1 MSNEL
6 VAVGVT
12 CGLSEPTVTTFAT
25 KTSELP
31 LKVRSCDF
39 EYEAGVLTVYPSYEE
54 GVLTVYPSYEE
65 GVLTV
70 YPSYEEGVLTVYPSY
85 EAGVLA
91 VYPRCVTTLKKA
103 LIDHR

>member
-1 MSNEL
+1 LCSEIVVSNEL

-54 GVLTVYPSYEE
+54 GVLTVYPSYE
-65 GVLTV
+65 
-70 YPSYEEGVLTVYPSY
+70 
-85 EAGVLA
+85 AGVLA